1 MSTIPGGH
9 GDGLEVPDVKEAFG
23 LPDSLPPIRLPALPV
38 LAAQA
43 RQAPLP
49 RQLSALAAWVGEDGK
64 PVDED
69 GDLARQDRAAA
80 TAALALEY
88 SEDFVFAWE
97 YALAVD
103 WLTFDEDDGY
113 RVVPGETAAEWASGQ
128 DQAVFDAWSS
138 TLAAV
143 LSETIDASGPAN
155 PDDLGEM
162 GLDELEFYG
171 QPMALAMLLFMTRRD
186 GLSVT
191 DFTEVL
197 WENASGDMPAERA
210 AKARKKWVAY
220 YEDPAG
226 LLLDKLT
233 ELGAVTVADGS
244 IRLTPLALAAL
255 REQLVDVGVDVP
267 LLPPTA
273 AELTGAELLAMAAGV
288 SEEEFEAEA
297 DAWVAAR
304 GAGDAAAGL
313 LALAAAADPGE
324 RLLAVAAVQRIGP
337 AAEPAWRASLDVP
350 PLRGYAK
357 VALATLAA
365 PTPQTPQASPTP
377 QTPQASQG
385 WPTPPTPQALE
396 PLPEDLAWIATDML
410 TLVCDDEFPDP
421 AELAESFADAVPPGG
436 ETTLFDAMWRCSHP
450 NARDVLNHVGRHHP
464 DKRVAKAARTAAY
477 KATSRQNFPAR

>member
-1 MSTIPGGH
+1 MSTIPDGH
-9 GDGLEVPDVKEAFG
+9 GDGHEVPDVKEAFG
-23 LPDSLPPIRLPALPV
+23 LPDSLPPIRLPALPA

-64 PVDED
+64 PVGED

-113 RVVPGETAAEWASGQ
+113 RVVPGETAAEWASGE

-226 LLLDKLT
+226 LLLDKLS
-233 ELGAVTVADGS
+233 ELGAVTVADGT

-255 REQLVDVGVDVP
+255 RDQLVDVGVDVP

-304 GAGDAAAGL
+304 GDGEAAAGL

-350 PLRGYAK
+350 QLRGYAK
-357 VALATLAA
+357 VALAT
-365 PTPQTPQASPTP
+365 
-377 QTPQASQG
+377 PQASQAPVAG
-385 WPTPPTPQALE
+385 GDEPARFPPPGGGDADLE

-421 AELAESFADAVPPGG
+421 AELAESFRDAVPPGG

-477 KATSRQNFPAR
+477 KANSRNNSPAR

>member
-1 MSTIPGGH
+1 MASIPDGHAGGP
-9 GDGLEVPDVKEAFG
+9 EVPDVKEAFG
-23 LPDSLPPIRLPALPV
+23 LPDTLPPIRLPALPV

-43 RQAPLP
+43 REAPLP
-49 RQLSALAAWVGEDGK
+49 RQLSALAAWVGQDGR

-69 GDLARQDRAAA
+69 GDLAREDFAAA
-80 TAALALEY
+80 AAALALED
-88 SEDFVFAWE
+88 SADLVFAWE

-103 WLTFDEDDGY
+103 WLAFEEDDGN
-113 RVVPGETAAEWASGQ
+113 RVVPGETAEQWASDQ
-128 DQAVFDAWSS
+128 DQAVFDSWSS

-143 LSETIDASGPAN
+143 LSETIDSSGPAN
-155 PDDLGEM
+155 PGDLAEM

-210 AKARKKWVAY
+210 AKARKKWVVY
-220 YEDPAG
+220 YGDPAR
-226 LLLDKLT
+226 LLLDTLT
-233 ELGAVTVADGS
+233 ELGAVTEDGDI

-267 LLPPTA
+267 LLPATA

-288 SEEEFEAEA
+288 SEEEFEAET

-304 GAGDAAAGL
+304 GPGDAAAGL
-313 LALAAAADPGE
+313 LALAAAAEPGE

-350 PLRGYAK
+350 QLRGYAK
-357 VALATLAA
+357 VALATL
-365 PTPQTPQASPTP
+365 QTPPEGGAD
-377 QTPQASQG
+377 
-385 WPTPPTPQALE
+385 ALE
-396 PLPEDLAWIATDML
+396 PLPGDLEPLPGDLAWIATDML

-421 AELAESFADAVPPGG
+421 AELAESFSDAVPHGS
-436 ETTLFDAMWRCSHP
+436 ETTLFEAMWRSSHP
-450 NARDVLNHVGRHHP
+450 NARDVLNHVGRYHP

-477 KATSRQNFPAR
+477 KAASRNPSPH